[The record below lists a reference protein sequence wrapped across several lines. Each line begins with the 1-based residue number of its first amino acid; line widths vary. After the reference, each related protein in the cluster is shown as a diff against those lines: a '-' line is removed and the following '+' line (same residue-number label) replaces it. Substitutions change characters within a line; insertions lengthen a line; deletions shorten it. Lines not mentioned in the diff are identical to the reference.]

1 MPQQDEFVSLRY
13 PELRWKQ
20 NKDGKGGFN
29 LLRTDLLAGHLTFRV
44 GRREPSVGRCDEG
57 EWTFHWHGFFERE
70 LLIRL
75 SGDEPVIGRYTETEL
90 NNGRVSFTD
99 GPQFLYCYEGMLDNR
114 VGIINGQAERIVTYR
129 PTDMSLKNIFSVE
142 ATVEVTPKGLS
153 TQALPVLLFMT
164 WVLVLRRGMRV

>member
-1 MPQQDEFVSLRY
+1 MPQQDEYVSLRY

-20 NKDGKGGFN
+20 NKDEKGGFN
-29 LLRTDLLAGHLTFRV
+29 LLRTDLLAGQLTFRV
-44 GRREPSVGRCDEG
+44 GRRDPSVGRCDEG

-70 LLIRL
+70 LLIRRP
-75 SGDEPVIGRYTETEL
+75 GDESVIGRSMETEL
-90 NNGRVSFTD
+90 NGGRVTFAD
-99 GPQFLYCYEGMLDNR
+99 GPQFLYCYEGTLLNR
-114 VGIINGQAERIVTYR
+114 IGIIDDQAERIVTYR

-153 TQALPVLLFMT
+153 TQELPALLFIT